1 MPEGLTD
8 WLEPGQL
15 AAVRFAYEYDRAE
28 IAPVLGLQAQ
38 PTRVQAEIVAALAV
52 HPANAPHAG
61 QA

>member
-1 MPEGLTD
+1 
-8 WLEPGQL
+8 L